1 MAKTRRNINGA
12 WRHIGCVIL
21 YYKLAYVA
29 AGWQWLA
36 VSQLA
41 GWRISWQ
48 WRKKRKAKTAAKAAA
63 GENESESEESIEK
76 AGWRQQQ
83 RSEINRRNIGGSWHG
98 INVGENEGESNRNES
113 VMSASAKKMS
123 R

>member
-1 MAKTRRNINGA
+1 MRR
-12 WRHIGCVIL
+12 
-21 YYKLAYVA
+21 LAS
-29 AGWQWLA
+29 QWLA
-36 VSQLA
+36 VSAAGWLAYQLA
-41 GWRISWQ
+41 MAA
-48 WRKKRKAKTAAKAAA
+48 KRKAKTAAKAAA

-76 AGWRQQQ
+76 SGWRQQQ
-83 RSEINRRNIGGSWHG
+83 RSEINGRNIGGSWHG